1 MPSKPEHDVT
11 RADPIAADAGSF
23 YTRRAPCIYESNRA
37 TTGPWDPRLQ
47 HGGPPAALLG
57 HTLQQRGGP
66 PGSRLAR
73 ITFDF
78 YGPVPVSEVSVES
91 EVLRSGS
98 RIQLSAATLRAGA
111 RIVMRS
117 TAWHLL
123 AEAGRSPGGAPAFI
137 IPALPTQETI
147 AQFPGAERFPY
158 GDAVEWR
165 FAEGAFDQLGPGTV
179 WTRCR
184 IPLVQG
190 KTLTGLERTLIAVDA
205 ANGISAELPFADW
218 TFVPVD
224 LTVVMVRHAESE
236 WVGMSAKTT
245 LNPDGIGITETV
257 LFDEQ
262 GAFGR
267 ALQTLFITPR

>member
-1 MPSKPEHDVT
+1 MTHT
-11 RADPIAADAGSF
+11 DPPAADAGSF
-23 YTRRAPCIYESNRA
+23 YTRRAPGVYDSNRA
-37 TTGPWDPRLQ
+37 TTGPWDPHLQ

-57 HTLQQRGGP
+57 NTLQQQGGP

-78 YGPVPVSEVSVES
+78 YGPVPVSEVSVKS

-98 RIQLSAATLRAGA
+98 RIQLSTATLRAGA
-111 RIVMRS
+111 RIVMGA

-123 AEAGRSPGGAPAFI
+123 AEAGRSPEVAPTFVV
-137 IPALPTQETI
+137 PALPAQETL

-165 FAEGAFDQLGPGTV
+165 FAEGGFDQLGPGTV

-190 KTLTGLERTLIAVDA
+190 EALTGLERTLIAVDA
-205 ANGISAELPFADW
+205 ANGISAELPFAKW

-224 LTVVMVRHAESE
+224 LTVVMARHAGSE
-236 WVGMSAKTT
+236 WVGMSTKTT

-267 ALQTLFITPR
+267 ALQTLFVTPR